1 MPTTLAAPAKN
12 LAPYVEAYQRDG
24 FVHIPGLL
32 STAEIEAFKPVI
44 DAAVAHRTRRDN
56 RPFEARS
63 PYEQSFRQCIHLW
76 VDNPGVRPLNFHPAI
91 AGAAAALMQCDAVRL
106 WHDQALYK
114 EGGGRE
120 TEAHQD
126 HAYWPVKEP
135 DMITAWVPLVDVDE
149 ANGCM
154 GYVAGT
160 QKIDRFF
167 VDIFN
172 TPGDGKKF
180 ASQFAPAKFIP
191 AKRGDVIFHG
201 ARTVHEARANTTGQT
216 RAVHTIVYFKDG
228 CTRDPESPLPFKYA
242 EPGAKI
248 DTPMMPI
255 AWPLA
260 DGEIPTPPAWGRTNE
275 TLKRFVEAG
284 VMPGEE

>member
-1 MPTTLAAPAKN
+1 MTSLAASRD
-12 LAPYVEAYQRDG
+12 LSPYVADYQRDG

-32 STAEIEAFKPVI
+32 SEAEIARFKPIV
-44 DAAVAHRTRRDN
+44 DAAVAKRTRRDN
-56 RPFEARS
+56 RPFAART

-76 VDNPGVRPLNFHPAI
+76 VDNPDVRQIDFHPAI
-91 AGAAAALMQCDAVRL
+91 AGAAATLLGCAAVRL

-135 DMITAWVPLVDVDE
+135 DMITAWLPLVDVDE
-149 ANGCM
+149 SNGCM

-160 QKIDRFF
+160 QAIDRFF

-180 ASQFAPAKFIP
+180 AARFPPPRFIP
-191 AKRGDVIFHG
+191 ARRGDVIFHA
-201 ARTVHEARANTTGQT
+201 ARTVHEARANRTGAT

-242 EPGAKI
+242 APGAKI

-255 AWPLA
+255 AWPLR
-260 DGEIPTPPAWGRTNE
+260 DGMIPEPPAWGETNE
-275 TLKRFVEAG
+275 TLRRFVEAG
-284 VMPGEE
+284 VLPG